1 MKINWQTKKLNKGGD
16 AGEVFIAARKIV
28 GAGSIQA
35 NGGDGDIGGR
45 GGKVTIIS
53 EDNQFTGNI
62 SARGG
67 KSNSINKWWE
77 SNWFQII
84 ALVAGLLGIV
94 GFFFF

>member
-1 MKINWQTKKLNKGGD
+1 
-16 AGEVFIAARKIV
+16 
-28 GAGSIQA
+28 
-35 NGGDGDIGGR
+35 
-45 GGKVTIIS
+45 VTIIS